1 MSNNTRKNSA
11 LIINGGPCPDK
22 RVLDCLPEFDEVIA
36 VDSGFDNSRILG
48 ILPDIVIGDLDSIS
62 ANGLETVEKQSI
74 QIISFPEDKDK
85 SDLELAILHAS
96 RSCTS
101 VTIVDSGAGRVDH
114 LWGVFSA
121 MASTVASMISCKA
134 FVGSS
139 FIKVVRDDYVVQQ
152 LANNLVSIF
161 PFGGVAEGVT
171 LSGFRWNLK
180 HETLNPGSTRG
191 LSNEIVEGLGNISVQ
206 KGVLFVMQSGL
217 Y

>member
-96 RSCTS
+96 
-101 VTIVDSGAGRVDH
+101 
-114 LWGVFSA
+114 
-121 MASTVASMISCKA
+121 
-134 FVGSS
+134 
-139 FIKVVRDDYVVQQ
+139 
-152 LANNLVSIF
+152 
-161 PFGGVAEGVT
+161 
-171 LSGFRWNLK
+171 
-180 HETLNPGSTRG
+180 
-191 LSNEIVEGLGNISVQ
+191 
-206 KGVLFVMQSGL
+206 
-217 Y
+217 

>member
-1 MSNNTRKNSA
+1 MSYNTRKNSA

-22 RVLDCLPEFDEVIA
+22 RVLDYLPEFDEVIA

-96 RSCTS
+96 SSCTS
-101 VTIVDSGAGRVDH
+101 VTILDSGAGRVDH

-121 MASTVASMISCKA
+121 MASSVASMISCKA

-139 FIKVVRDDYVVQQ
+139 FVKVVRDDCVVQP
-152 LANNLVSIF
+152 LASNLVSIF

-171 LSGFRWNLK
+171 LSGFRWNLN
-180 HETLNPGSTRG
+180 HEILNPGSTRG

>member
-1 MSNNTRKNSA
+1 MSYNTRKNSA
-11 LIINGGPCPDK
+11 LIINGGPCPDE

-139 FIKVVRDDYVVQQ
+139 FVKVVRDDYVVQP

-161 PFGGVAEGVT
+161 PFGGVAEV
-171 LSGFRWNLK
+171 
-180 HETLNPGSTRG
+180 
-191 LSNEIVEGLGNISVQ
+191 
-206 KGVLFVMQSGL
+206 
-217 Y
+217 